1 MAKKKRNSIQKL
13 IGFETFTKYGVK
25 TDKFEFVFF
34 HVEPTNISVLSADY
48 IDAKVHHLMMLLSMV
63 PELEIIA
70 LDSCE
75 CFDTNKSYV
84 RKRLKDEPNEA
95 VCDMLSADYS
105 FLDEI
110 QVEMSSAR
118 QFMFCI
124 RFRREKE
131 EQVFELVN
139 RVGKI
144 ISDHGFM
151 PRQMKKSEL
160 KRMLGLY
167 FGATMYGEVIP
178 DTEGEIYFNPEEKNN
193 ENS

>member
-1 MAKKKRNSIQKL
+1 MANKKNSVQKL
-13 IGFETFTKYGVK
+13 IGFEKFTKYGVK
-25 TDKFEFVFF
+25 TDKSEFVFF
-34 HVEPTNISVLSADY
+34 HVEPTNISVLSPESVESK
-48 IDAKVHHLMMLLSMV
+48 IHHLTALLSLE
-63 PELEIIA
+63 PDLEIIA

-75 CFDTNKSYV
+75 CFDSNKSYV
-84 RKRLKDEPNEA
+84 RKRLEIEENKA
-95 VCDMLSADYS
+95 VRELLTADLG
-105 FLDEI
+105 FLDDI
-110 QVEMSSAR
+110 QIGMSSAR
-118 QFMFCI
+118 EFVFCI

-167 FGATMYGEVIP
+167 FGATMYGDEIP
-178 DTEGEIYFNPEEKNN
+178 DIDGENEFILEGKFNEI
-193 ENS
+193 

>member
-1 MAKKKRNSIQKL
+1 MANKKNSVQKL
-13 IGFETFTKYGVK
+13 IGFEKFTKYGVK
-25 TDKFEFVFF
+25 TDKSEFVFF
-34 HVEPTNISVLSADY
+34 HVEPTNISVLSPESVESK
-48 IDAKVHHLMMLLSMV
+48 IHHLTALLSLE
-63 PELEIIA
+63 PDLEIIV

-75 CFDTNKSYV
+75 CFDSNKSYV
-84 RKRLKDEPNEA
+84 RKRLEIEENKA
-95 VCDMLSADYS
+95 VRELLTADLG
-105 FLDEI
+105 FLDDI
-110 QVEMSSAR
+110 QIGMSSAR
-118 QFMFCI
+118 EFVFCI

-167 FGATMYGEVIP
+167 FGATMYGDEIP
-178 DTEGEIYFNPEEKNN
+178 DIDGENEFILEGKCNEI
-193 ENS
+193 